1 MYLLECVER
10 EDIDWFPLTKSFWNE
25 NNIKIEEKLQKNI
38 QALLEALKDSFEHYF
53 PAAQEKVLDDF
64 KWVLNVFS
72 VNKKPPSLNSAEY
85 EVLID
90 LTSHSELKIAFQ
102 NQSLPEFWLYL
113 QDEYK
118 ILSEKAK
125 LVLVSNR
132 RLPDNTHNRQTD
144 MTPAGFE
151 TAIPESERPQTHAL
165 DHAARD
171 RLMHN
176 YWKR

>member
-64 KWVLNVFS
+64 KWVLNVFN
-72 VNKKPPSLNSAEY
+72 VNKKPPSLNSAQY

-90 LTSHSELKIAFQ
+90 LTSHRKLKIAFQ
-102 NQSLPEFWLYL
+102 TKVYRSFGCI
-113 QDEYK
+113 YK
-118 ILSEKAK
+118 VNSKSCLRKQNKYCCLSQVYMSVK
-125 LVLVSNR
+125 LDS
-132 RLPDNTHNRQTD
+132 P
-144 MTPAGFE
+144 P
-151 TAIPESERPQTHAL
+151 I
-165 DHAARD
+165 
-171 RLMHN
+171 
-176 YWKR
+176 